1 MKMKRYGLIGHPLKH
16 SQSRFYFNE
25 KFEHEGLDC
34 RYQHFDLKSIEEIHE
49 VMETYSDLCGF
60 NVTIPYK
67 EAIIPLLDEIDP
79 TANEVGAVNVVTIQN
94 GRLKG
99 YNTDVYGF
107 SQLLE
112 RALKGKEVEHALVL
126 GTGGASK
133 AVCYVL
139 KQKNIPFSTVSRS
152 PEKGDYTYETL
163 TDEIL
168 RQNHL
173 IINTT
178 PLGMAP
184 KFDDFPDLHYQALSN
199 KHILIDLIY
208 NPKET
213 AFMELGRTWGAKVYN
228 GWQMFEEQAKKTWEI
243 FQLGRE
249 IRLRNNLNIW
259 KMYTLSTLVP
269 RVCRWPSPK
278 AAWSSFPLAYP
289 ATWLTLRSTSARK
302 TSLKARL

>member
-1 MKMKRYGLIGHPLKH
+1 MKRYGLIGHPLKH

-49 VMETYSDLCGF
+49 VMETYPDLCGF

-139 KQKNIPFSTVSRS
+139 KQKNISFSAVSRS
-152 PEKGDYTYETL
+152 PEKGDFTYETL

-243 FQLGRE
+243 FQL
-249 IRLRNNLNIW
+249 
-259 KMYTLSTLVP
+259 
-269 RVCRWPSPK
+269 
-278 AAWSSFPLAYP
+278 
-289 ATWLTLRSTSARK
+289 
-302 TSLKARL
+302 

>member
-1 MKMKRYGLIGHPLKH
+1 MKRYGLIGHPLKH

-49 VMETYSDLCGF
+49 VMKTYPDLCGF

-79 TANEVGAVNVVTIQN
+79 TAKEVGAVNVVTIQN

-133 AVCYVL
+133 AVRYVL

-152 PEKGDYTYETL
+152 PEKGDFTYETL

-243 FQLGRE
+243 FQL
-249 IRLRNNLNIW
+249 
-259 KMYTLSTLVP
+259 
-269 RVCRWPSPK
+269 
-278 AAWSSFPLAYP
+278 
-289 ATWLTLRSTSARK
+289 
-302 TSLKARL
+302 

>member
-1 MKMKRYGLIGHPLKH
+1 MKRYGLIGHPLKH

-49 VMETYSDLCGF
+49 VMETYPDLCGF

-79 TANEVGAVNVVTIQN
+79 TAKEIGAVNVVTIQN

-133 AVCYVL
+133 AVRYVL

-168 RQNHL
+168 RQNHI

-243 FQLGRE
+243 FQL
-249 IRLRNNLNIW
+249 
-259 KMYTLSTLVP
+259 
-269 RVCRWPSPK
+269 
-278 AAWSSFPLAYP
+278 
-289 ATWLTLRSTSARK
+289 
-302 TSLKARL
+302 

>member
-1 MKMKRYGLIGHPLKH
+1 MKRYGLIGHPLKH

-49 VMETYSDLCGF
+49 VMETYPDLCGF

-79 TANEVGAVNVVTIQN
+79 TAMEVGAVNVVTIQN

-133 AVCYVL
+133 AVRYVL

-152 PEKGDYTYETL
+152 PEKGDFTYETL

-243 FQLGRE
+243 FQL
-249 IRLRNNLNIW
+249 
-259 KMYTLSTLVP
+259 
-269 RVCRWPSPK
+269 
-278 AAWSSFPLAYP
+278 
-289 ATWLTLRSTSARK
+289 
-302 TSLKARL
+302 

>member
-49 VMETYSDLCGF
+49 VMETYPDLCGF

-67 EAIIPLLDEIDP
+67 ETIIPLLDEIDP
-79 TANEVGAVNVVTIQN
+79 TAKEIGAVNVVTIQN

-133 AVCYVL
+133 AVRYVL

-152 PEKGDYTYETL
+152 PEKGDFTYETL

-184 KFDDFPDLHYQALSN
+184 NFDDFPDLHYQALST

-228 GWQMFEEQAKKTWEI
+228 GWQMFEEQAKKTWEL
-243 FQLGRE
+243 FNSQ
-249 IRLRNNLNIW
+249 
-259 KMYTLSTLVP
+259 
-269 RVCRWPSPK
+269 
-278 AAWSSFPLAYP
+278 
-289 ATWLTLRSTSARK
+289 
-302 TSLKARL
+302 

>member
-49 VMETYSDLCGF
+49 VMETYPDLCGF

-79 TANEVGAVNVVTIQN
+79 TAKEIGAVNVVTIQN

-133 AVCYVL
+133 AVRYVL
-139 KQKNIPFSTVSRS
+139 KQKNIPFSAVSRS

-243 FQLGRE
+243 FQL
-249 IRLRNNLNIW
+249 
-259 KMYTLSTLVP
+259 
-269 RVCRWPSPK
+269 
-278 AAWSSFPLAYP
+278 
-289 ATWLTLRSTSARK
+289 
-302 TSLKARL
+302 

>member
-49 VMETYSDLCGF
+49 MMETYPDLCGF

-79 TANEVGAVNVVTIQN
+79 TAKEVGAVNVVTIQN

-107 SQLLE
+107 FQLLE

-133 AVCYVL
+133 AVRYVL
-139 KQKNIPFSTVSRS
+139 KQKNIPFSAVSRS

-168 RQNHL
+168 HQNHL

-199 KHILIDLIY
+199 KYILIDLIY

-243 FQLGRE
+243 FQL
-249 IRLRNNLNIW
+249 
-259 KMYTLSTLVP
+259 
-269 RVCRWPSPK
+269 
-278 AAWSSFPLAYP
+278 
-289 ATWLTLRSTSARK
+289 
-302 TSLKARL
+302 

>member
-1 MKMKRYGLIGHPLKH
+1 MKH

-25 KFEHEGLDC
+25 KFEHDGLDC

-49 VMETYSDLCGF
+49 VMETYPDLCGF

-79 TANEVGAVNVVTIQN
+79 TAKEVGAVNVVTIQN

-133 AVCYVL
+133 AVRYVL

-199 KHILIDLIY
+199 KHIIIDLIY

-228 GWQMFEEQAKKTWEI
+228 GWQMFEEQAKKTWEL
-243 FQLGRE
+243 FNSQ
-249 IRLRNNLNIW
+249 
-259 KMYTLSTLVP
+259 
-269 RVCRWPSPK
+269 
-278 AAWSSFPLAYP
+278 
-289 ATWLTLRSTSARK
+289 
-302 TSLKARL
+302 